1 MKNLKILALLI
12 VFAFSAV
19 SFTARE
25 NPVVK
30 KQLHDQI
37 VKLLGK
43 TTELNL
49 VDKAE
54 AEVVF
59 TLNNK
64 SEIVIISVNSKNKL
78 LDSFVKLRLNYK
90 KVDIKALNQG
100 DIYKLP
106 LIIKKRNI

>member
-19 SFTARE
+19 SFTTKE
-25 NPVVK
+25 NPEVK

-37 VKLLGK
+37 VKMLGK
-43 TTELNL
+43 TTDLNL
-49 VDKAE
+49 ADKAE

-64 SEIVIISVNSKNKL
+64 SEIVIISVNSENKL
-78 LDSFVKLRLNYK
+78 LDSFVKSRLNYK
-90 KVDIKALNQG
+90 KVDVKALNQG

-106 LIIKKRNI
+106 LIIKNKNS